1 MLKIRLQRTGRKN
14 DPAFRMV
21 VAEHSIG
28 AKSGKIVEKVGSHHP
43 KMKNTVIDSE
53 RIKYWMSVGAKASD
67 RVHNMLISE
76 GIIEGKKVNVLPKK
90 TPVVKEEKSKE
101 ETAAEAPESEEAAA
115 EEGREETPKEEK
127 TEETPAEEEKTGG
140 TSEEEAE
147 EKPAEATP
155 KEGAEEKTEEA
166 PAEEEKKD

>member
-21 VAEHSIG
+21 VAENTIG
-28 AKSGKIVEKVGSHHP
+28 AKSGKIVERVGSHHP
-43 KMKNTVIDSE
+43 KTKETIFDGE

-90 TPVVKEEKSKE
+90 TPQVEASREEGPKEEV
-101 ETAAEAPESEEAAA
+101 AAEATEEGGEEAATETA
-115 EEGREETPKEEK
+115 EESPAASSAESKEDITDDK
-127 TEETPAEEEKTGG
+127 MS
-140 TSEEEAE
+140 SEEVAE
-147 EKPAEATP
+147 VSIEKDKKRTP
-155 KEGAEEKTEEA
+155 TD
-166 PAEEEKKD
+166 EEKKED